1 MPILIPREK
10 TKKPIKELNGIL
22 KKHLISLTGNRKEQ
36 IEEWREVDKQKT
48 NSKIVDLDPT
58 LSITTLGINS
68 LRLQLRGRDFT
79 LDTKARPNYL
89 LCVKYTLNI
98 KLWEKQKD
106 GKNVPCKLW
115 HKKVNVAL

>member
-79 LDTKARPNYL
+79 LDTKARSNYL

-115 HKKVNVAL
+115 A